1 MSLLYKISYSALFI
15 ALGVILSRFLSL
27 PALFGLPFL
36 KVSFTNSVVM
46 FSSFYLGPVFGFI
59 VGSLVDTLGA
69 LLFPTGAY
77 NPLFTIPASLT
88 GLMPYLC
95 YVFIRKIKIEDK
107 FPFISV
113 IIIVTLNVLLGL
125 FFIFNDQIYS
135 ESGKTTYIL
144 YPWLKWTISAICLLL
159 SIIYFICLYLLNK
172 KYKDKRFNKHYKINL
187 IASSVF
193 LTYFVFKIPLGSLIQ
208 AFILDWEFL
217 IILTIRMLTGFV
229 TSFVHIFIISVALDV
244 SLNFNVE
251 GALLNQDN
259 IFKRFKKKANINK

>member
-36 KVSFTNSVVM
+36 KVSFANSVVM

-95 YVFIRKIKIEDK
+95 YVFIRKIKVEDK

-125 FFIFNDQIYS
+125 FFILNDQIY
-135 ESGKTTYIL
+135 I
-144 YPWLKWTISAICLLL
+144 
-159 SIIYFICLYLLNK
+159 
-172 KYKDKRFNKHYKINL
+172 
-187 IASSVF
+187 
-193 LTYFVFKIPLGSLIQ
+193 
-208 AFILDWEFL
+208 
-217 IILTIRMLTGFV
+217 
-229 TSFVHIFIISVALDV
+229 
-244 SLNFNVE
+244 
-251 GALLNQDN
+251 
-259 IFKRFKKKANINK
+259 